1 LESRFFPNTLGLRY
15 PSSVVPMISRGALLA
30 LVTKVRVLLV
40 SMLLVGL
47 LVLVVQIVAQADPMV
62 ATYYANKY
70 TGKPTAS
77 GQPYDPY
84 SLTAAHPSLP
94 FGTKLS
100 VSYAGKSVIV
110 TINDRLPYES
120 DSNLDLSWAAAQAL
134 GLTQVGTA
142 VVDAVVVV
150 PTQPTPSP

>member
-1 LESRFFPNTLGLRY
+1 
-15 PSSVVPMISRGALLA
+15 LA

-47 LVLVVQIVAQADPMV
+47 LALVVQIVAQADPMV

-70 TGKPTAS
+70 AGKPTAS

-100 VSYAGKSVIV
+100 VSYGGKSVIV

-120 DSNLDLSWAAAQAL
+120 ASDLDLSWAAAQAL

>member
-1 LESRFFPNTLGLRY
+1 
-15 PSSVVPMISRGALLA
+15 MA

-40 SMLLVGL
+40 SMLLLGL
-47 LVLVVQIVAQADPMV
+47 LVPAVQIVAQADPMV

-70 TGKPTAS
+70 AGKPTAS

-94 FGTKLS
+94 FGTKLA

-110 TINDRLPYES
+110 TINDRLPSES

-150 PTQPTPSP
+150 PTQSTPSP